1 MGKFSAIFSPP
12 PRPAPAPA
20 PPPPPPP
27 VPEPAADPG
36 ITAADK
42 KAKEVAAARKGI
54 GGTIQAGTL
63 GGAPTTANRPTLL
76 GQGSV

>member
-20 PPPPPPP
+20 PAPPLPPPAPASD
-27 VPEPAADPG
+27 PE

-54 GGTIQAGTL
+54 SGTVQAGTL
-63 GGAPTTANRPTLL
+63 GGSATTVNRPTLL
-76 GQGSV
+76 GQGVG